1 MEKSNNQRTE
11 NKNQQDLDYENE
23 LRIKVELEEIYRAQK
38 ERIRQLKVIIYI

>member
-1 MEKSNNQRTE
+1 MEKSNNQETE

-38 ERIRQLKVIIYI
+38 ERIRQLKVIIFI

>member
-1 MEKSNNQRTE
+1 MKKSNNQGTK